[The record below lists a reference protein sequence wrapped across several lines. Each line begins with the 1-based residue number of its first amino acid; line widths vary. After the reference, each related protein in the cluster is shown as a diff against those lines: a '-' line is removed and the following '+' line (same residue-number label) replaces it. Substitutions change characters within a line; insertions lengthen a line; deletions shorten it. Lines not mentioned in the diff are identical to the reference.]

1 LLRSVRDLALEA
13 GEAIAAIERAHR
25 GGDGAALRL
34 EHKADESPLTAA
46 DLAAHQI
53 ITAGLARLTPEWPVV
68 SEEGAHLPY
77 AERAHWRRFWLV
89 DPLDGTRE
97 FLSGNGE
104 YTVNIAL
111 IQDGAPLLGVVYVPA
126 TGLGYSGIVGVG
138 AWRSRG
144 SPETLEAI
152 AVAGRGREATPLRV
166 VGSRSHR
173 GQSLDR
179 LLERIGPHEFVP
191 MGSSLKFCVLAEG
204 GADVYPRLGPT
215 SGWDTAAGDAV
226 LRGAGGRVLR
236 LDGAP
241 LDYNRGE
248 GWLNPDF
255 VACGDRQV
263 DWPRWLKE
271 CTA

>member
-1 LLRSVRDLALEA
+1 LLRSVRELAFEA
-13 GEAIAAIERAHR
+13 GEAIVAIERAHR

-34 EHKADESPLTAA
+34 QHKADESPLTAA

-77 AERAHWRRFWLV
+77 AERAHWTRFWLV

-111 IQDGAPLLGVVYVPA
+111 IQDDAPLLGVVYVPA
-126 TGLGYSGIVGVG
+126 TGLSYSGIAGVG

-144 SPETLEAI
+144 DPDMLEAI
-152 AVAGRGREATPLRV
+152 AAAGRTPEATPLRV

-173 GQSLDR
+173 GLSLDR
-179 LLERIGPHEFVP
+179 LLERTGPHDFVP

-215 SGWDTAAGDAV
+215 SGWDTAAGHAV
-226 LRGAGGRVLR
+226 LLGAGGRVLR

-241 LDYNRGE
+241 LAYNRSE

-255 VACGDRQV
+255 VACGDRQS
-263 DWPRWLKE
+263 DWSRWLRE
-271 CTA
+271 RTA

>member
-1 LLRSVRDLALEA
+1 MQ
-13 GEAIAAIERAHR
+13 
-25 GGDGAALRL
+25 
-34 EHKADESPLTAA
+34 HKADESPLTAA

-77 AERAHWRRFWLV
+77 AERAHWMRFWLV

-126 TGLGYSGIVGVG
+126 TGLGYSGIAGVG

-144 SPETLEAI
+144 GPDTLEAI
-152 AVAGRGREATPLRV
+152 AVAARGREATPLRL

-215 SGWDTAAGDAV
+215 SGWDTAAGHAV

-255 VACGDRQV
+255 VACGDSQA
-263 DWPRWLKE
+263 DWPRWLRE